1 MLYRQIEYYIRKTN
15 FGRILTKKFISL
27 LIVMLLI
34 TSIVLTGCNE
44 KPAENQ
50 KVRLIEVTH
59 SIFYTPQYVAIE
71 QGLFEKHGLS
81 VELTNGGGADK
92 CMAAMVSG
100 EADVAFMGPE
110 ASVYVYLQGRDDPAI
125 NFAQLTQR
133 DGSFIVGREKD
144 DNFSIDK
151 LKGHTILGG
160 RKGGMPLMALE
171 YVLKQNNL
179 IPGVDIDVR
188 TDVQFDMMAGAFA
201 SGEADY
207 TTLFEPLASTFELQG
222 NGYVVESVGRLAGYI
237 PYTCYSALGS
247 YIEKNPE
254 IIQGFSDALYEAMVW
269 VDEHTAVEVAEVILP
284 QFADTD
290 VEFLAKIVQNYKD
303 LNAWNPDLVLGEDGY
318 NRLIDIMKSAGEI
331 EEGAPYDKIQTPDFA
346 IKAKE
351 NYKK

>member
-1 MLYRQIEYYIRKTN
+1 M
-15 FGRILTKKFISL
+15 KKFISL
-27 LIVMLLI
+27 LIVLLLI
-34 TSIVLTGCNE
+34 TSVLLTGCSE
-44 KPAENQ
+44 KPTELQ

-59 SIFYTPQYVAIE
+59 SIFYTPQYVALE
-71 QGLFEKHGLS
+71 MGLFEKQGLS
-81 VELTNGGGADK
+81 IELTNGGGADK

-100 EADVAFMGPE
+100 EADIAFMGPE
-110 ASVYVYLQGRDDPAI
+110 ASVYVYLQGRDDLAV

-133 DGSFIVGREKD
+133 DGSFIVGREED
-144 DNFSIDK
+144 DNFAIDK

-179 IPGVDIDVR
+179 TPGVDIDVR

-207 TTLFEPLASTFELQG
+207 TTLFEPLASSFELQG

-237 PYTCYSALGS
+237 PYTCYSALES

-254 IIQGFSDALYEAMVW
+254 IIQGFSNALYEAMVW
-269 VDEHTAVEVAEVILP
+269 VDEHSAMEVAEVILP

-290 VEFLAKIVQNYKD
+290 VEFLAEIVQTYRE
-303 LNAWNPDLVLGEDGY
+303 LEAWNPDLVLGEDGY
-318 NRLIDIMKSAGEI
+318 NRLIDIIKLAGEI
-331 EEGAPYDKIQTPDFA
+331 EEGAPYSEIQTPDFA

>member
-1 MLYRQIEYYIRKTN
+1 M
-15 FGRILTKKFISL
+15 KKFISL

-34 TSIVLTGCNE
+34 TSMALTGCNE
-44 KPAENQ
+44 KAAENQ

-71 QGLFEKHGLS
+71 QGLFEKQGLS

-100 EADVAFMGPE
+100 EADIAFMGPE
-110 ASVYVYLQGRDDPAI
+110 ASVYVYLQGRDDLAV

-144 DNFSIDK
+144 DSFTIEK

-171 YVLKQNNL
+171 YVLKQSNL
-179 IPGVDIDVR
+179 TPGVDIDVR

-222 NGYVVESVGRLAGYI
+222 NGYVLESVGRLAGYI

-254 IIQGFSDALYEAMVW
+254 IIQGFSNALYEAMVW
-269 VDEHTAVEVAEVILP
+269 VEENDADQVAKVILP
-284 QFADTD
+284 QFPDTD
-290 VEFLAKIVQNYKD
+290 EEFLTKIVQSYKD

-318 NRLIDIMKSAGEI
+318 NRLIDIMKLAGEI
-331 EEGAPYDKIQTPDFA
+331 EEGAPYDLIQTPNFA
-346 IKAKE
+346 IKAKD

>member
-1 MLYRQIEYYIRKTN
+1 MKR
-15 FGRILTKKFISL
+15 FISL

>member
-1 MLYRQIEYYIRKTN
+1 MNVNNILQLYGFTRVKQIS
-15 FGRILTKKFISL
+15 IL
-27 LIVMLLI
+27 
-34 TSIVLTGCNE
+34 
-44 KPAENQ
+44 
-50 KVRLIEVTH
+50 
-59 SIFYTPQYVAIE
+59 
-71 QGLFEKHGLS
+71 
-81 VELTNGGGADK
+81 
-92 CMAAMVSG
+92 
-100 EADVAFMGPE
+100 
-110 ASVYVYLQGRDDPAI
+110 YL
-125 NFAQLTQR
+125 
-133 DGSFIVGREKD
+133 
-144 DNFSIDK
+144 
-151 LKGHTILGG
+151 
-160 RKGGMPLMALE
+160 
-171 YVLKQNNL
+171 LKQNNL
-179 IPGVDIDVR
+179 TPGVDVDVR

>member
-1 MLYRQIEYYIRKTN
+1 M
-15 FGRILTKKFISL
+15 KKFISL
-27 LIVMLLI
+27 LIVVLLI
-34 TSIVLTGCNE
+34 TSIILTACNE

-71 QGLFEKHGLS
+71 QGLFEEHGLS

-110 ASVYVYLQGRDDPAI
+110 ASVYVYLQGRNDPAI

-144 DNFSIDK
+144 NNFTIDK

-179 IPGVDIDVR
+179 TPGVDVDVR

-254 IIQGFSDALYEAMVW
+254 IIQGFSNALYEAMVW
-269 VDEHTAVEVAEVILP
+269 VDEHTAIEIAEVILP

-318 NRLIDIMKSAGEI
+318 NRLIDIMKLAGEI

>member
-1 MLYRQIEYYIRKTN
+1 M
-15 FGRILTKKFISL
+15 KKFISL
-27 LIVMLLI
+27 LIVLLLI
-34 TSIVLTGCNE
+34 TSMVLTGCNE
-44 KPAENQ
+44 KPAEIQ

-59 SIFYTPQYVAIE
+59 SIFYTPQYVALE
-71 QGLFEKHGLS
+71 QGLFEKQGIS

-100 EADVAFMGPE
+100 EADIAFMGPE

-133 DGSFIVGREKD
+133 DGSFIVGREDD
-144 DNFSIDK
+144 DNFTIDK

-171 YVLKQNNL
+171 YVLKQNDL
-179 IPGVDIDVR
+179 IPGVDLDVR

-222 NGYVVESVGRLAGYI
+222 NGYVLESVGRLAGYI
-237 PYTCYSALGS
+237 PYTCYSSLGS

-254 IIQGFSDALYEAMVW
+254 IIQGFSNALYEAMVW
-269 VDEHTAVEVAEVILP
+269 VDEHSAMEVAQVIAP
-284 QFADTD
+284 QFPDSEVD
-290 VEFLAKIVQNYKD
+290 FLAQIVQKYKD

-318 NRLIDIMKSAGEI
+318 NRLIDIMKLAGEI
-331 EEGAPYDKIQTPDFA
+331 EEGAPYEKIQTPDFA
-346 IKAKE
+346 IKARE

>member
-1 MLYRQIEYYIRKTN
+1 M
-15 FGRILTKKFISL
+15 KKFISL

>member
-1 MLYRQIEYYIRKTN
+1 M
-15 FGRILTKKFISL
+15 KKFISL
-27 LIVMLLI
+27 LIVVLLI

-71 QGLFEKHGLS
+71 QGLFEKQGLNI
-81 VELTNGGGADK
+81 ELTNGGGADK
-92 CMAAMVSG
+92 CMAALVSG
-100 EADVAFMGPE
+100 EADIAFMGPE
-110 ASVYVYLQGRDDPAI
+110 ASVYVYLQGRDDLAV

-144 DNFSIDK
+144 DNFTIDK

-179 IPGVDIDVR
+179 TPGVDIDVR

-237 PYTCYSALGS
+237 PYTCYSSLKS

-254 IIQGFSDALYEAMVW
+254 IIQGFSNALYEAMVW
-269 VDEHTAVEVAEVILP
+269 VEEHDAMEVAKVILP
-284 QFADTD
+284 QFADSD
-290 VEFLAKIVQNYKD
+290 VEFLAKIVQTYKD
-303 LNAWNPDLVLGEDGY
+303 LDAWNPDLVLGEDGY
-318 NRLIDIMKSAGEI
+318 NRLIDIMKLAGEI
-331 EEGAPYDKIQTPDFA
+331 EEGAPYEVIQTPDFA

>member
-1 MLYRQIEYYIRKTN
+1 M
-15 FGRILTKKFISL
+15 KKFISL
-27 LIVMLLI
+27 LIVLLLI
-34 TSIVLTGCNE
+34 TSVLLTGCSE
-44 KPAENQ
+44 KPTELQ

-59 SIFYTPQYVAIE
+59 SIFYTPQYVALE
-71 QGLFEKHGLS
+71 MGLFEKQGLNI
-81 VELTNGGGADK
+81 ELTNGGGADK

-100 EADVAFMGPE
+100 EADIAFMGPE
-110 ASVYVYLQGRDDPAI
+110 ASVYVYLQGRDDLAV

-144 DNFSIDK
+144 DNFTIDK

-179 IPGVDIDVR
+179 TPGVDIDVR

-207 TTLFEPLASTFELQG
+207 TTLFEPLASSFELQG

-237 PYTCYSALGS
+237 PYTCYSALES

-254 IIQGFSDALYEAMVW
+254 IIQGFSNALYEAMVW
-269 VDEHTAVEVAEVILP
+269 VDEHSAKEVAEVILP

-290 VEFLAKIVQNYKD
+290 VEFLAEIVQAYRE
-303 LNAWNPDLVLGEDGY
+303 LEAWNPDLVLGEM
-318 NRLIDIMKSAGEI
+318 DIT
-331 EEGAPYDKIQTPDFA
+331 DLLT
-346 IKAKE
+346 
-351 NYKK
+351 

>member
-1 MLYRQIEYYIRKTN
+1 M
-15 FGRILTKKFISL
+15 KKFISL
-27 LIVMLLI
+27 LIVVLLI
-34 TSIVLTGCNE
+34 ASVLLTGCSE
-44 KPAENQ
+44 KPTDIQ

-71 QGLFEKHGLS
+71 MGLFEKQGLS
-81 VELTNGGGADK
+81 IELTNGGGADK

-100 EADVAFMGPE
+100 EADIAFMGPE
-110 ASVYVYLQGRDDPAI
+110 ASVYVYLQGRDDLAV

-144 DNFSIDK
+144 DNFTIDK

-179 IPGVDIDVR
+179 TPGVNIDVR

-207 TTLFEPLASTFELQG
+207 TTLFEPLASSFELEG

-237 PYTCYSALGS
+237 PYTCYSALES

-254 IIQGFSDALYEAMVW
+254 IIQGFSNALYEAMVW
-269 VDEHTAVEVAEVILP
+269 VDEHSAMEVAEVILP

-290 VEFLAKIVQNYKD
+290 VEFLAKIVQTYRD
-303 LNAWNPDLVLGEDGY
+303 LEAWNPDLVLGEDGY
-318 NRLIDIMKSAGEI
+318 DRLIDIMKLAGEI
-331 EEGAPYDKIQTPDFA
+331 EEGAPYSEIQTPDFA

>member
-1 MLYRQIEYYIRKTN
+1 M
-15 FGRILTKKFISL
+15 KKFISL
-27 LIVMLLI
+27 LIVVLLI

-71 QGLFEKHGLS
+71 QGLFEKQGLNI
-81 VELTNGGGADK
+81 ELTNGGGADK
-92 CMAAMVSG
+92 CMAALVSG
-100 EADVAFMGPE
+100 EADIAFMGPE
-110 ASVYVYLQGRDDPAI
+110 ASVYVYLQGRDDLAV

-144 DNFSIDK
+144 DNFTIDK
-151 LKGHTILGG
+151 LRGHTILGG

-179 IPGVDIDVR
+179 TPGVDIDVR

-237 PYTCYSALGS
+237 PYTCYSSLKS

-254 IIQGFSDALYEAMVW
+254 IIQGFSNALYEAMVW
-269 VDEHTAVEVAEVILP
+269 VDEHDAMEVAEVILP
-284 QFADTD
+284 QFADSD
-290 VEFLAKIVQNYKD
+290 VEFLAKIVQTYKD
-303 LNAWNPDLVLGEDGY
+303 LDAWNPDLVLGEDGY
-318 NRLIDIMKSAGEI
+318 NRLIDIMKLAGEI
-331 EEGAPYDKIQTPDFA
+331 EEGAPYEVIQTPDFA

>member
-1 MLYRQIEYYIRKTN
+1 M
-15 FGRILTKKFISL
+15 KKFISL
-27 LIVMLLI
+27 LIVVLLI
-34 TSIVLTGCNE
+34 TSVLLTGCNE
-44 KPAENQ
+44 KPTDIQ

-71 QGLFEKHGLS
+71 MGLFEKQGLS
-81 VELTNGGGADK
+81 IELTNGGGADK

-100 EADVAFMGPE
+100 EADIAFMGPE
-110 ASVYVYLQGRDDPAI
+110 ASVYVYLQGRDDLAV

-144 DNFSIDK
+144 DNFTIDK

-179 IPGVDIDVR
+179 TPGVNIDVR

-207 TTLFEPLASTFELQG
+207 TTLFEPLASSFELEG

-237 PYTCYSALGS
+237 PYTCYSALES

-254 IIQGFSDALYEAMVW
+254 IIQGFSNALYEAMVW
-269 VDEHTAVEVAEVILP
+269 VDEHSAMEVAEVILP

-290 VEFLAKIVQNYKD
+290 VEFLAKIVQAYRD
-303 LNAWNPDLVLGEDGY
+303 LEAWNPDLVLGEDGY
-318 NRLIDIMKSAGEI
+318 DRLIDIMKLAGEI
-331 EEGAPYDKIQTPDFA
+331 EEGAPYSEIQTPDFA

>member
-1 MLYRQIEYYIRKTN
+1 M
-15 FGRILTKKFISL
+15 KKFISL
-27 LIVMLLI
+27 LIVVLLI
-34 TSIVLTGCNE
+34 TSVLLTGCSE
-44 KPAENQ
+44 KPTDIQ

-71 QGLFEKHGLS
+71 MGLFEKQGLS
-81 VELTNGGGADK
+81 IELTNGGGADK

-100 EADVAFMGPE
+100 EADIAFMGPE
-110 ASVYVYLQGRDDPAI
+110 ASVYVYLQGRDDLAV

-144 DNFSIDK
+144 DNFTIDK

-179 IPGVDIDVR
+179 TPGVNIDVR

-207 TTLFEPLASTFELQG
+207 TTLFEPLASSFELEG

-237 PYTCYSALGS
+237 PYTCYSALES

-254 IIQGFSDALYEAMVW
+254 IIQGFSNALYEAMVW
-269 VDEHTAVEVAEVILP
+269 VDEHSAMEVAEVILP

-290 VEFLAKIVQNYKD
+290 VEFLAKIVQTYRD
-303 LNAWNPDLVLGEDGY
+303 LEAWNPDLVLGEDGY
-318 NRLIDIMKSAGEI
+318 DRLIDIMKSAGEI